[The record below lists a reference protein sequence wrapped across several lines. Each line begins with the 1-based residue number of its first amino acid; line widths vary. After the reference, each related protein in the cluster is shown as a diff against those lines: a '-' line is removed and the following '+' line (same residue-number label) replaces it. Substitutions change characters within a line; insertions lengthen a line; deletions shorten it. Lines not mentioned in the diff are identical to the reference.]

1 MIKKILNH
9 VAVLFERYLFK
20 KHFVASSNILIKK
33 IILFVAMGLF
43 DKGIYLK
50 TDLLLAQIAISI
62 KDHI

>member
-1 MIKKILNH
+1 M
-9 VAVLFERYLFK
+9 LFERYLSK
-20 KHFVASSNILIKK
+20 KRFVASSNKK
-33 IILFVAMGLF
+33 IIFKTDLCVAMGLF